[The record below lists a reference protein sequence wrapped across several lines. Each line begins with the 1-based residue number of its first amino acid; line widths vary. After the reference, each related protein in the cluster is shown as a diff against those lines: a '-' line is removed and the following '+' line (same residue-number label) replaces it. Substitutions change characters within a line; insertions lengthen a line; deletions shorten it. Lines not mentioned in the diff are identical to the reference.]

1 MSNDDLLIISGLD
14 QALPA
19 TPDAVLQRVEEI
31 IEQSIIEKD
40 ALIALDACSKL
51 KKAAKLAGLGLAKA
65 FYLIKTNWDKYERED
80 DFDEIAVSETGF
92 HAHTVERYI
101 KVWNMLVN
109 VAPKEHVLE
118 LQQRNIKDLIPIANA
133 VSEGYEI
140 EKDEWIGLVHAP
152 DYNTVSRQI
161 RDITGKPPRKY
172 GLQIMMDK
180 DGQLTALQD
189 NRIEVIGWLDMD
201 SEELGMKAINR
212 IIKNGGILT

>member
-1 MSNDDLLIISGLD
+1 MSNDDLLLIGGLD
-14 QALPA
+14 QSLPVDND
-19 TPDAVLQRVEEI
+19 TVLQRVEEI
-31 IEQSIIEKD
+31 VEQSIIEKD

-65 FYLIKTNWDKYERED
+65 FYLIKKNWKLYERED
-80 DFDEIAVSETGF
+80 DFDEIVVSETGF
-92 HAHTVERYI
+92 HAHTVERYVR
-101 KVWNMLVN
+101 VWDMLTN
-109 VAPKEHVLE
+109 VAPTEHVSQ

-140 EKDEWIGLVHAP
+140 EDDEWTELVHAA

-180 DGQLTALQD
+180 NGQLTTLQD
-189 NRIEVIGWLDMD
+189 NQIEVIGWLNVDCG
-201 SEELGMKAINR
+201 ELGMKAINR